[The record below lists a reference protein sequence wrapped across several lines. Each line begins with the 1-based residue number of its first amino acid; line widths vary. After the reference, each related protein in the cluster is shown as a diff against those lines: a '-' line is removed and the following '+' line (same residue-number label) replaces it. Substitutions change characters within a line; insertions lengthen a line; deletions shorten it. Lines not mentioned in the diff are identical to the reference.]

1 MVKLKDYMGKIRPQ
15 AFLAIS
21 ILGALAGY
29 ALFTNHDTV
38 AGAAAGGIIALA
50 KDVISADK

>member
-1 MVKLKDYMGKIRPQ
+1 LSIQDYIGKFRPQ
-15 AFLAIS
+15 AFLAIT

-29 ALFTNHDTV
+29 GLFTDHNTV
-38 AGAAAGGIIALA
+38 AGAATGGIIALA

>member
-1 MVKLKDYMGKIRPQ
+1 VAKLKDYMGKIRPQ

>member
-1 MVKLKDYMGKIRPQ
+1 LSIKDYIGKIRPQ

-29 ALFTNHDTV
+29 ALSQGHDTV
-38 AGAAAGGIIALA
+38 AGASAGGIIALA
-50 KDVISADK
+50 KDVISADH

>member
-1 MVKLKDYMGKIRPQ
+1 LSIKDYIGKIRPQ

-21 ILGALAGY
+21 VLGALAGY
-29 ALFTNHDTV
+29 SLFTNHDTV